1 MKNQTMGGLQN
12 RIFSMEH
19 DSQRTQKDCT
29 DIVSGA
35 VSLKPKKEKQ
45 DLPQV
50 KLTNAKLNVYKY
62 QKSFYRFGQF
72 EKLTLSSKTKIPS
85 HDQHK

>member
-1 MKNQTMGGLQN
+1 MTLSQEN
-12 RIFSMEH
+12 RNKP
-19 DSQRTQKDCT
+19 TQMHNNEKVT
-29 DIVSGA
+29 GV
-35 VSLKPKKEKQ
+35 VTLKPKKEKQ

-72 EKLTLSSKTKIPS
+72 EKLMLSSKNKMS
-85 HDQHK
+85 LHNEHK

>member
-1 MKNQTMGGLQN
+1 MKNPTMGGLQN
-12 RIFSMEH
+12 RILSMEH
-19 DSQRTQKDCT
+19 DSNQTQNNCT
-29 DIVSGA
+29 DILSGA
-35 VSLKPKKEKQ
+35 VNLKPKKEKQ

-72 EKLTLSSKTKIPS
+72 EKLALSSKTKILP
-85 HDQHK
+85 HDEQK